1 MSNTNAN
8 AIVTDPAELSPERR
22 FAEEFSIMAERS
34 GMPRMVARLLGWLL
48 ICDPP
53 AQSSAEIARALGVSR
68 ASVSI
73 ATRLLEAGGLV
84 QRSMVPGSRTYRF
97 AVEPS
102 TFMNLQAEERFRAWR
117 EIAERGLGLLED
129 PAGPRGARLRAA
141 RDFYAY
147 VEREV
152 PKLIERFREEQERG
166 NRMETGS

>member
-1 MSNTNAN
+1 MTNTTSIA
-8 AIVTDPAELSPERR
+8 TDPDGLSPERR

-53 AQSSAEIARALGVSR
+53 AQSSAEMASALGVSR

-97 AVEPS
+97 EVQPS

-117 EIAERGLGLLED
+117 EITERGLALLED

-147 VEREV
+147 VEREI
-152 PKLIERFREEQERG
+152 PRLIERFRETQRRDD
-166 NRMETGS
+166 RMDTGS

>member
-1 MSNTNAN
+1 MTNIT
-8 AIVTDPAELSPERR
+8 AITTDHDGSSPERR

-53 AQSSAEIARALGVSR
+53 AQSSAEISNALGVSR

-73 ATRLLEAGGLV
+73 ATRLLEASGLI

-97 AVEPS
+97 EVEPS
-102 TFMNLQAEERFRAWR
+102 AFMNLQAGERFRAWR
-117 EIAERGLGLLED
+117 EIAERGLALLED
-129 PAGPRGARLRAA
+129 PTGPRGARLRAA

-147 VEREV
+147 VEREI
-152 PKLIERFREEQERG
+152 PKLIDQFREEQGKG
-166 NRMETGS
+166 NPMETGT